1 MATVL
6 TNYETWKDFLK
17 ERVQAA
23 QSAGMNEQTITQ
35 LAVEVGNF
43 LDQRVDPKNE
53 QQRALKELWD
63 VADQSERNT
72 IAHLMVKLVQQS

>member
-23 QSAGMNEQTITQ
+23 QSAGMNEQSITE
-35 LAVEVGNF
+35 LAVEIGNF